1 MSLDPRIKHIVTLM
15 MENRSCDHLL
25 GLMKAEN
32 PALRGVSPG
41 EYSNDTTMGVAVPVG
56 GGATSQGQLPV
67 DPGHEFVDVYMQMYG
82 EPFAG
87 VTTGTPDM
95 SGQQGRIAA
104 ALTMRYALRCRQR
117 RAPISARPSSVR
129 DANSGTGA
137 DDAGLPRPML
147 KTVRGKPLTP
157 ISGSSRSA
165 SSRRFRT
172 SARRV
177 HFDPGVDRGGR
188 HRVVRRWRVI

>member
-15 MENRSCDHLL
+15 MENRSFDHLL

-95 SGQQGRIAA
+95 SGFVQNYEQLAGKGKGEVVMRCFAPDDLPT
-104 ALTMRYALRCRQR
+104 LTTLARSYAICFSLSCLGTRY
-117 RAPISARPSSVR
+117 PI
-129 DANSGTGA
+129 N
-137 DDAGLPRPML
+137 
-147 KTVRGKPLTP
+147 
-157 ISGSSRSA
+157 
-165 SSRRFRT
+165 
-172 SARRV
+172 
-177 HFDPGVDRGGR
+177 
-188 HRVVRRWRVI
+188 